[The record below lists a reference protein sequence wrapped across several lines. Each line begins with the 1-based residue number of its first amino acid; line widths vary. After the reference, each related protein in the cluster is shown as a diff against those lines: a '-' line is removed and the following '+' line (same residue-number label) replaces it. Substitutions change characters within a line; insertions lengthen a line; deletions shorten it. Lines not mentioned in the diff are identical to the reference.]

1 MSMFKIKTEMYRGT
15 VEYRVPAET
24 AEAAERLFANEVY
37 REGFHLSV
45 ERATGPHQIPQAD
58 VIKSTVIRP
67 NRTEDGLRVS
77 QDFNI
82 SEYVSQLNSREIEN
96 GTGWTI
102 TGHGTNS
109 SNAPTHDESNPNN
122 LRHLSNSMRKTAYNS
137 KSDRDVTSLGG

>member
-67 NRTEDGLRVS
+67 NRTEDGVQVS
-77 QDFNI
+77 KDFNI
-82 SEYVSQLNSREIEN
+82 SEYVMQLDNREVEER
-96 GTGWTI
+96 TGWTV
-102 TGHGTNS
+102 TAHGHAARS
-109 SNAPTHDESNPNN
+109 APTHDESNPMNRRN
-122 LRHLSNSMRKTAYNS
+122 LQLSMRKTAYNG

>member
-67 NRTEDGLRVS
+67 NRTEEGVQVS
-77 QDFNI
+77 KDFNI
-82 SEYVSQLNSREIEN
+82 SEYVMQLNNREAESR
-96 GTGWTI
+96 TGWRI
-102 TGHGTNS
+102 TNHGHTS
-109 SNAPTHDESNPNN
+109 TTASTHNESNPANN
-122 LRHLSNSMRKTAYNS
+122 FNLVSDMRNTAYNG

>member
-45 ERATGPHQIPQAD
+45 ERATGPHQIPQAN

-67 NRTEDGLRVS
+67 NRTEDGMRVS

-82 SEYVSQLNSREIEN
+82 SEYVSQLNSREIEH

-102 TGHGTNS
+102 TGHGAKAV
-109 SNAPTHDESNPNN
+109 NAPTHDEANPAN
-122 LRHLSNSMRKTAYNS
+122 RHCLNNSMRKTAYNG